1 MDYSSII
8 KMPIPGAGTESFV
21 FSVHKAGSSLLFGM
35 LEHIFERCEIPA
47 ISIPDI
53 LFLEGVLDDIWQA
66 DDDIQPMFM
75 PGCVYFGFRSFPAV
89 LKNYARLGGV
99 PKVFLIRD
107 PRDMLTSQYFAF
119 GGKHFSHK
127 LPNKNADSLV
137 DYHMRDKHMEIDE
150 YVIKHAE
157 FLHAKLY
164 DYREHVFDENLLM
177 LRYEDIFF
185 DKAHF
190 LESVLTH
197 IGVIIDNDIIKQIA
211 AAHDIRPVSEDPT
224 RHIRR
229 GTPGDHAKKLQPA
242 TIEKLTTMFRDLMGD
257 FGYRL

>member
-1 MDYSSII
+1 
-8 KMPIPGAGTESFV
+8 MPIPGAGTESFV

-35 LEHIFERCEIPA
+35 LENVFAKCEVPA

-66 DDDIQPMFM
+66 DDDIRPMFM

-89 LKNYARLGGV
+89 LGNYARLGGV
-99 PKVFLIRD
+99 PKVILIRD
-107 PRDMLTSQYFAF
+107 PRDILTSQYFAF
-119 GGKHFSHK
+119 GGKHFSHR
-127 LPNKNADSLV
+127 LPDKNADLLV
-137 DYHMRDKHMEIDE
+137 DCHMRYKNMEIDE
-150 YVIKHAE
+150 YVIEHAE
-157 FLHAKLY
+157 VLHAKLS
-164 DYREHVFDENLLM
+164 DYKKHIFDENLFM

-197 IGVIIDNDIIKQIA
+197 IGVIIDSDVIKQIA
-211 AAHDIRPVSEDPT
+211 AAHDIRPVSEDST
-224 RHIRR
+224 QHIRR
-229 GTPGDHAKKLQPA
+229 GTPGDHANKLQPA
-242 TIEKLTTMFRDLMGD
+242 TIEKLTTMFRNLMGD